1 MSVSVHVS
9 IDVPDLVAGL
19 SFYDAAFG
27 FAEVARPFAAMAVL
41 DAGGTTICL
50 HEKPDGSAPTP
61 DSNDRRHYTRHWT
74 PVHLDLHVPDL
85 DRVLARIR
93 AAGGLVEREF
103 RDVGPKDVAFCS
115 DPFGH
120 GFCVIEDA
128 VADRPNH
135 DKRAEKR

>member
-1 MSVSVHVS
+1 MSVSFHVS

-50 HEKPDGSAPTP
+50 HEKPDGLASTP

-74 PVHLDLHVPDL
+74 TVHLDLHVPDL

-103 RDVGPKDVAFCS
+103 RGVGPKDVAFCS

-120 GFCVIEDA
+120 GFCVIEGA